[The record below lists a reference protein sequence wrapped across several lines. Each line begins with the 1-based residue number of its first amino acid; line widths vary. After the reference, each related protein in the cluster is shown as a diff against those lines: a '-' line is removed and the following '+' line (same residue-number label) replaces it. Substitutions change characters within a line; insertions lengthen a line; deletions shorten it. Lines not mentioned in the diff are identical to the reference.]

1 MFYDMIHEFQVR
13 RLIFKLPHMKYMM
26 DAKDDNYKHV
36 DHSAH
41 APIEMN
47 EKFTILK
54 FGTNCYNLPTN
65 KWYVV
70 NTNEIWLYKQP
81 LTMLITPCC
90 VSFIKALMVL

>member
-1 MFYDMIHEFQVR
+1 
-13 RLIFKLPHMKYMM
+13 MM

-36 DHSAH
+36 DHSTH
-41 APIEMN
+41 APIELN

-54 FGTNCYNLPTN
+54 FGTNCDNLPTN

-70 NTNEIWLYKQP
+70 NTDEIWLYKQP

-90 VSFIKALMVL
+90 VSFIKALMTL